1 MVKHNWNDE
10 EIKYLRKG
18 IKQTEQVNEWS
29 WWLMFGAIVIM
40 EIILIGK
47 IISLF

>member
-1 MVKHNWNDE
+1 MKMKWGNE
-10 EIKYLRKG
+10 ELKYFRKG
-18 IKQTEQVNEWS
+18 IKKEENINETS
-29 WWLMFGAIVIM
+29 WWFLFGAIVIM